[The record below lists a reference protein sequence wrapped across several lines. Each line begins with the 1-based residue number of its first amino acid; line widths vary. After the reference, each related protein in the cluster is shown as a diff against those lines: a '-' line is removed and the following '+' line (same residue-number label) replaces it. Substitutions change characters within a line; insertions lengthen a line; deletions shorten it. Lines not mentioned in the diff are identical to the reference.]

1 MDFVERIKFFLESSH
16 AIEIFSQGRELGHC
30 DKNAKNKSTLNST
43 GTGLSTLVET
53 RSVSG
58 NLRVYFGIVF
68 AFTVSVKLQVLQLC
82 HVASVGN
89 SPYSRELSLVSSS
102 RSRGSVAGSVAATLV
117 LLPYSIGRPRDERE
131 RHGFGMSQYTQWNWV
146 SVVRGCTPPSHA
158 ALGKYGLAT
167 EPPGRQRTSASLKHV
182 MKLGR

>member
-16 AIEIFSQGRELGHC
+16 AIEVFSQGQELGHC
-30 DKNAKNKSTLNST
+30 DKNVKNKSTLNST

-82 HVASVGN
+82 RVALVGN

-102 RSRGSVAGSVAATLV
+102 RSRG
-117 LLPYSIGRPRDERE
+117 RRE
-131 RHGFGMSQYTQWNWV
+131 RCRDS
-146 SVVRGCTPPSHA
+146 RPSSIFDRS
-158 ALGKYGLAT
+158 T
-167 EPPGRQRTSASLKHV
+167 TR
-182 MKLGR
+182 

>member
-16 AIEIFSQGRELGHC
+16 AIEVFSQGRELGHC

-68 AFTVSVKLQVLQLC
+68 AF
-82 HVASVGN
+82 
-89 SPYSRELSLVSSS
+89 
-102 RSRGSVAGSVAATLV
+102 
-117 LLPYSIGRPRDERE
+117 IG
-131 RHGFGMSQYTQWNWV
+131 
-146 SVVRGCTPPSHA
+146 
-158 ALGKYGLAT
+158 LGKAASPSALPRRVGRKLSILSRAFARVVFSFTRSPGALPRLSSFFHIRSVDHEMREKDTVLA
-167 EPPGRQRTSASLKHV
+167 
-182 MKLGR
+182 